1 MSKIPQ
7 DARTIEEQIA
17 HCYST
22 WGESYY
28 NDYYGPNAAYP
39 PVHRDLIVSLV
50 EAHGARRVIDAGCGP
65 ASILRHIAGADRTL
79 YGFDLTPEMICE
91 AKRVMA
97 PLGVEDSRLWVGS
110 VLDQSAYRPPSQP
123 FVPYDAALCVGVL
136 PHLPEEK
143 DEALITQLRDAVRPG
158 GLVLVEARNELFSLF
173 TMNRYSSDFF
183 GQRLIS
189 PQLLRAD
196 AGDEAEKLDVALA
209 GLTSMFRTDLPSV
222 RKGHKDEPGYD
233 EVLSRLHNPIVLAR
247 QFAAAGFAEVRTLF
261 YHFHCMPPM
270 IGSQVPKLFL
280 KNSLAMEK
288 NPEDWRGHFMA
299 SAFIIAA
306 IRQ

>member
-1 MSKIPQ
+1 MSNDLK
-7 DARTIEEQIA
+7 AIEERVA

-28 NDYYGPNAAYP
+28 DDYYGPNAAYP

-50 EAHGARRVIDAGCGP
+50 EAHGARRIIDAGCGP
-65 ASILRHIAGADRTL
+65 ASILRHIVKPDREL
-79 YGFDLTPEMICE
+79 YGFDLTPEMIDQ
-91 AKRVMA
+91 ARRVMQ
-97 PLGVEDSRLWVGS
+97 PQGVAGERLWLGS
-110 VLDQSAYRPPSQP
+110 VLAASAYHPPSGA
-123 FVPYDAALCVGVL
+123 VAPYDAALCVGVL
-136 PHLPEEK
+136 PHLPEAA
-143 DEALITQLRDAVRPG
+143 DETLITRLHDAVRPG
-158 GLVLVEARNELFSLF
+158 GLVVVEARNELFSLF
-173 TMNRYSSDFF
+173 TMNRYSDAFF

-189 PQLLRAD
+189 REALRAD
-196 AGDEAEKLDVALA
+196 AGDEAEKLDAALA
-209 GLTSMFRTDLPSV
+209 GLTGMFRTDLPPV

-247 QFAAAGFAEVRTLF
+247 QFEAGGFAQVRTLF
-261 YHFHCMPPM
+261 YHYHCLPPM

-288 NPEDWRGHFMA
+288 NPEDWRGYFMA

-306 IRQ
+306 VRQ